1 METRYR
7 HEALD
12 PEDPGPRIDTEFSA
26 AEFDALLNAAVDG
39 IIVAD
44 RQGRI
49 VRMNAAA
56 ERMFGYQ
63 AAEIT
68 GQHIDI
74 IMNARDARH
83 HDRYMDNYMRTGDR
97 KIIGIGREVVARH
110 RNGREFPVDLSIG
123 EAKVGSEKRFV
134 GLIRDLT
141 EQKRAEEQALEQR
154 EQMNHA
160 SRLTTMGEMA
170 AAMAHELNQPLSA
183 ISNYTAACQRLL
195 NQEGNGQEERPDVD
209 RALEQIGVQAHRA
222 AEIIQRIRDF
232 ARSRETAR
240 EPVDLRELIAQIVPL
255 ARMDARAHHTDLR
268 IRLEKDLPLVMAD
281 PIQIQQVILNLV
293 RNGIDAMG
301 AIPADQRRLDLR
313 AWLEDA
319 QHVRVTVT
327 DRGPGVPEDA
337 EDDLFTP
344 FFTTKASGMGLGLA
358 ISRSIATAHGGTLSH
373 FNNPVV
379 GATFYLVLPT
389 KIEPEEETG
398 HD

>member
-1 METRYR
+1 MDTLHGFEPPQT
-7 HEALD
+7 EG
-12 PEDPGPRIDTEFSA
+12 PGQRIDTEFSA

-39 IIVAD
+39 IIVTD
-44 RQGRI
+44 RQGRLL
-49 VRMNAAA
+49 RMNAAA

-63 AAEIT
+63 ATEIA
-68 GQHIDI
+68 GQGIDI
-74 IMNARDARH
+74 IMNARDARQ
-83 HDRYMDNYMRTGDR
+83 HDRYMDNYLRTGER
-97 KIIGIGREVVARH
+97 KIIGVGREVVARH
-110 RNGREFPVDLSIG
+110 RNGREFPVDLAIG
-123 EAKVGSEKRFV
+123 VANVGDEKRFV

-141 EQKRAEEQALEQR
+141 KQKHAEEEALEQR

-195 NQEGNGQEERPDVD
+195 NQDSDREKSPDVD
-209 RALEQIGVQAHRA
+209 RALDQIGVQAHRA

-232 ARSRETAR
+232 ARSREAAR
-240 EPVDLRELIAQIVPL
+240 EPVDLRDLIAQILPL

-268 IRLEKDLPLVMAD
+268 IRLEKDLPLIMAD

-293 RNGIDAMG
+293 RNGIDAMEAVPDG
-301 AIPADQRRLDLR
+301 QRRLDLR
-313 AWLEDA
+313 VWLEDA

-327 DRGPGVPEDA
+327 DRGTGVPQDA
-337 EDDLFTP
+337 EEDLFTP
-344 FFTTKASGMGLGLA
+344 FFTTKPSGMGLGLA
-358 ISRSIATAHGGTLSH
+358 ISRSIATAHGGKLSH

-379 GATFYLVLPT
+379 GATFYLILPT
-389 KIEPEEETG
+389 KIETEEDTG

>member
-1 METRYR
+1 MDTRHGY
-7 HEALD
+7 EPLQT
-12 PEDPGPRIDTEFSA
+12 EGPGQRIDTEFSA

-39 IIVAD
+39 IIVTD
-44 RQGRI
+44 RQGRLL
-49 VRMNAAA
+49 RMNAAA

-63 AAEIT
+63 ATEIA
-68 GQHIDI
+68 GQGIDI
-74 IMNARDARH
+74 IMNAQDASR
-83 HDRYMDNYMRTGDR
+83 HDRYMDNYLRTGER

-110 RNGREFPVDLSIG
+110 RNGREFPVDLAIG
-123 EAKVGSEKRFV
+123 EASVGDEMRFV

-141 EQKRAEEQALEQR
+141 EEKRAEEQALRQR

-195 NQEGNGQEERPDVD
+195 NQDSDGQKSPDVD
-209 RALEQIGVQAHRA
+209 RALDQIGVQAHRA

-232 ARSRETAR
+232 ARSREAAR
-240 EPVDLRELIAQIVPL
+240 EPVDLRDLIAQILPL
-255 ARMDARAHHTDLR
+255 ARMDSRAHHTDLR

-281 PIQIQQVILNLV
+281 PIQIQQVILNLL
-293 RNGIDAMG
+293 RNGIDAMEAVPEG
-301 AIPADQRRLDLR
+301 QRRLDLR

-337 EDDLFTP
+337 EEDLYTP

-373 FNNPVV
+373 FNNPVA
-379 GATFYLVLPT
+379 GASFYLILPT
-389 KIEPEEETG
+389 KIEPEEEKG